1 MLAALGLPGP
11 FELFVLAFIVVKLAL
26 LLALVAFVFRTF
38 PKLMRGLGR
47 GIGEFQRGVN
57 EGRRGQ

>member
-11 FELFVLAFIVVKLAL
+11 VELFVLAFIVVKLVL
-26 LLALVAFVFRTF
+26 IVALVAFVCRKF
-38 PKLMRGLGR
+38 PNMMRGLGR
-47 GIGEFQRGVN
+47 GIGKFQHGIN